1 MTDVATL
8 SLVVAISSV
17 SQAIV
22 EVDNLSG
29 ASKRAQGTV
38 AGLEGASRRAAG
50 AASAAAAAYEKQ
62 GKAALKASTQ
72 VQVYLSAIS
81 QNANGS
87 PASKQVENYADSLEK
102 SKKSAS
108 DASKEA
114 TELASSLIDVAK
126 AAGNGDSVLK
136 ILADKGPGIA
146 KSLGSEGAAGGLKK
160 LGAAF
165 LSVISPTSLLAAAV
179 TGLIAI
185 GVQMV
190 DWPKLAETALK
201 GLARILQ
208 AIAPYALLAAAGL
221 ALVYAPAILAGL
233 AAVPSAILTITS
245 ALWSLAMAIY
255 ATVGLPVLLVA
266 GFVAIVA
273 AAVIFRDELTKYLG
287 VDIVGAA
294 KTGVNFIIGSFVAAY
309 HDIEI
314 LWSNFPDI
322 IVAAATGAANAAIG
336 ATNSII
342 QSGIDGINALIRG
355 LQQIMSFVGAD
366 KAAQYFGFSGT
377 LKELDPFKGMGPISD
392 GGAADRLRKVLDDRN
407 EQIQKDLNADHI
419 GNIVTNI
426 GQATSTVG
434 NKFKEIADGFTK
446 SDRKAM
452 GAVSGAGQVVSRP
465 VTSAPTSDSYGSI
478 VADANK
484 RIASLQEEQAALG
497 MTEQAAAKMRYETE
511 LLNKAQEK
519 NIALT
524 PEQKTELGGLAAE
537 MASVEAATKSARE
550 AMDFAKDLTKGFI
563 SDLKSGLKNGE
574 SFWKSFSTAAV
585 NALNKIADKLLNDV
599 LDSLFKVNSAA
610 SGGGGGGF
618 LSGLLGI
625 LGFGGGSGGKFDLAT
640 GANAPIPIPRP
651 TFANGGYTGPGG
663 KNEPAGIVHA
673 GEVVWSQKDIARAGG
688 VGIVEAMRLG
698 RRGYAD
704 GGVVG
709 EGGPQLVRAQ
719 PDAPVPVR
727 RLRADNQNDAS
738 GSASGVH
745 VTVGVSVDE
754 DGNLKA
760 YVKNVAQSEAQSSTR
775 QGLSDFNQQ
784 LPDRVAQ
791 INRNPRRR

>member
-8 SLVVAISSV
+8 GLTVTISSV
-17 SQAIV
+17 SEAIV

-62 GKAALKASTQ
+62 GTAALKASTQ

-126 AAGNGDSVLK
+126 AAGNGDNVLK
-136 ILADKGPGIA
+136 ILADKWPGIA

-165 LSVISPTSLLAAAV
+165 LSVISPTSLLAAAI
-179 TGLIAI
+179 TTLITFA
-185 GVQMV
+185 VQMI
-190 DWPKLAETALK
+190 DWPKLAAGTLNE
-201 GLARILQ
+201 LADVLIR
-208 AIAPYALLAAAGL
+208 IAPYAAGVAIALALIYAPGIVVGLIEIIAILGSMTAAAGMTAVSFTAAWLAAIGPVGWLVL
-221 ALVYAPAILAGL
+221 ALGAVLTAIIA
-233 AAVPSAILTITS
+233 
-245 ALWSLAMAIY
+245 
-255 ATVGLPVLLVA
+255 
-266 GFVAIVA
+266 
-273 AAVIFRDELTKYLG
+273 FRDSITKYIG
-287 VDIVGAA
+287 IDVVDIVKQAG
-294 KTGVNFIIGSFVAAY
+294 NLIIGSFVAAFE
-309 HDIEI
+309 DIKFV
-314 LWSNFPDI
+314 WSSFGTI
-322 IVAAATGAANAAIG
+322 IGAAVEGAVNAVVKGI
-336 ATNSII
+336 NSMI
-342 QSGIDGINALIRG
+342 QKAASGIDELIGYINKIPGISLPPIG
-355 LQQIMSFVGAD
+355 DVGETV
-366 KAAQYFGFSGT
+366 K
-377 LKELDPFKGMGPISD
+377 PWD
-392 GGAADRLRKVLDDRN
+392 GGFTRQLGTAVDARN
-407 EQIQKDLNADHI
+407 K
-419 GNIVTNI
+419 
-426 GQATSTVG
+426 
-434 NKFKEIADGFTK
+434 
-446 SDRKAM
+446 
-452 GAVSGAGQVVSRP
+452 AVSEALNRDSLTEFGGFVKNVSSAGAEKVKGLADWFGKADDKTVKNGTGVPQ
-465 VTSAPTSDSYGSI
+465 SASNSAASTLTSDSYGSI

-484 RIASLQEEQAALG
+484 RIASLKQEQAALG
-497 MTEQAAAKMRYETE
+497 MSEQAAAKMRYETE

-610 SGGGGGGF
+610 SGGGGGGGGL

-625 LGFGGGSGGKFDLAT
+625 LGFGGGSEVTLPT
-640 GANAPIPIPRP
+640 GSNIPIPMPRP
-651 TFANGGYTGPGG
+651 SGFANGGYTGPGTTY
-663 KNEPAGIVHA
+663 EPAGIVHA

-688 VGIVEAMRLG
+688 VGVVEAMRLG

-719 PDAPVPVR
+719 PDAAVPVR

-775 QGLSDFNQQ
+775 QGLNDFNQQ